1 MEQLLQH
8 CFIDS
13 EGTCIEYC
21 KYSSMG
27 APRVADASCQCIRAA
42 KTRCCALEHFGGLM
56 HALVLSLSSG
66 WRSLTVQAK
75 PAAHP
80 PAEARQCIYSK
91 LNNPAFAVIYRT
103 LTFLQ
108 MISWHCILLW
118 DGAKWFGVH
127 SPVRVYIALCLL
139 RSHFLQQQNTLCCSV
154 CSFLPSLLLVLSTIA
169 PTLCLL
175 SHECFQ
181 PPRVVFFVSL
191 SPIGQDEKHWASI
204 VLQLND
210 EVSNAL
216 CEFLKSKAFRGPSGN
231 ESKTV
236 ITIIHLNVC
245 FVSISAEMTN
255 TSICQKIF

>member
-13 EGTCIEYC
+13 EEGTCIEYC

-42 KTRCCALEHFGGLM
+42 KTRCRALEHFGGLM

-103 LTFLQ
+103 LTFYR
-108 MISWHCILLW
+108 
-118 DGAKWFGVH
+118 WFFVIAFYCETVQNGVH
-127 SPVRVYIALCLL
+127 SPVRVYIASCLL

-169 PTLCLL
+169 PILCLV

-181 PPRVVFFVSL
+181 PPRVVFFVCL
-191 SPIGQDEKHWASI
+191 SPETLGIYSVAIERRGFKCFVRVSQVKSISGPIRKWEQDCHNHHSFEC
-204 VLQLND
+204 L
-210 EVSNAL
+210 L
-216 CEFLKSKAFRGPSGN
+216 CEHLSRDDKHINMPENLLKSIKN
-231 ESKTV
+231 
-236 ITIIHLNVC
+236 
-245 FVSISAEMTN
+245 
-255 TSICQKIF
+255 